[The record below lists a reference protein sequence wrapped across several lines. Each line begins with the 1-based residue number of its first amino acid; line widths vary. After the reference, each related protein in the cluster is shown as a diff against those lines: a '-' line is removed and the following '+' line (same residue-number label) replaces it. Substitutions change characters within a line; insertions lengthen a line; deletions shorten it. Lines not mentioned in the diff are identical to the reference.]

1 MPRLIFAALL
11 VASISSIAIFVH
23 AADNEWSYTGASGP
37 EQWSKL
43 GSNFHA
49 CAGNQQS
56 PVAIQSSDAFA
67 ANVPEVFLELEQ
79 FKPTVTNDNHVI
91 SIEPQGTGG
100 SLLYGGKTYKLGEI
114 RLHHGSGHIVD
125 GRQFPIEAHFVHAS
139 DEGELFI
146 LGVFFLEGPANTTL
160 QSILENTPAS
170 KGQKTGSQIIDP
182 MQMIPVDNRFFRYK
196 GSLTMPPCTENVT
209 WHLYKQTLTASKDQ
223 IGALGRLYKNNHQ
236 PVQALNRRY
245 ILQEK

>member
-1 MPRLIFAALL
+1 MSRLIVAFILT
-11 VASISSIAIFVH
+11 ASISLMVMSSY
-23 AADNEWSYTGASGP
+23 AAESVWSYKGANGP
-37 EQWSKL
+37 EKWSRL
-43 GSNFHA
+43 GPDFHA

-56 PVAIQSSDAFA
+56 PVAIQSSKAFA

-79 FKPTVTNDNHVI
+79 FKPTVTNDGHMV
-91 SIEPQGTGG
+91 SIEPLGTGG
-100 SLLYGGKTYKLGEI
+100 SLLYGGKTYKFGEI

-125 GRQFPIEAHFVHAS
+125 GRQFPLEARFVHAS

-146 LGVFFLEGPANTTL
+146 LGVLFLEGPANSTL
-160 QSILENTPAS
+160 QSILDNTPSS
-170 KGQKTGSQIIDP
+170 KGQKTGNQIIDP

-209 WHLYKQTLTASKDQ
+209 WHLYKQSLTASKDQ
-223 IGALGRLYKNNHQ
+223 IAALSRIYENNHR
-236 PVQALNRRY
+236 PVQPLNRRY